1 MLQDLGRVL
10 EQFDDRHLWWVV
22 LKSALA
28 SLGLL
33 AVLVAALAWLT
44 QALVATGIGWLDPL
58 LPWLTG
64 AGGLVAAV
72 FLLPVAT
79 MSVMGLFADEVAAA
93 VEDRNYPDWP
103 PASPQGVLEAL
114 GQAMR
119 LLVAAALL
127 NLVALPLYLLLP
139 GANLVIFLVL
149 NGYLLGREYFETV
162 AQRRLAARDVSRVRR
177 RHRGRIF
184 LAGVA
189 VAGLA
194 LVPIV
199 NLLVPVVGTALM
211 VHRCAGLPEIV
222 GGAGPTRRKM

>member
-10 EQFDDRHLWWVV
+10 EQVDDPRLWRVV

-44 QALVATGIGWLDPL
+44 RALVATGIAWLDPL
-58 LPWLTG
+58 VPWLTA
-64 AGGLVAAV
+64 AGGLIAGLL
-72 FLLPVAT
+72 LLPVAT

-93 VEDRNYPDWP
+93 VEARNYPDWP
-103 PASPQGVLEAL
+103 PAAPQGLFEAL
-114 GQAMR
+114 GQALR
-119 LLVAAALL
+119 LLVATVLL
-127 NLVALPLYLLLP
+127 NILALPLYLLLP

-162 AQRRLAARDVSRVRR
+162 AQRRLSAGEVRRVRR

-194 LVPIV
+194 LVPIA
-199 NLLVPVVGTALM
+199 NLLVPVAGTALM
-211 VHRCAGLPEIV
+211 VHRCARLPEIV
-222 GGAGPTRRKM
+222 GGARPTRRKV